1 MGGHHHDHKH
11 DCGGAHHHNHS
22 DGAPH
27 EGKSKGHHHHGHSHH
42 GHSHHHG
49 DQKLSWAVGI
59 NVLLT
64 VAQIIAGVLSG
75 SLALIADALHNL
87 SDAAA
92 MVLALAARKISRRD
106 ADDKRTYGYKKVET
120 LAAFTNF
127 ITLIIIGL
135 WLGYEAFARFFNPH
149 PIDGWVVVWVAALGI
164 VINGGTAWLTYRES
178 KDSLNIRAAFLHNL
192 TDMFASVGVVIA
204 GILILTF
211 GWEWVDPLIT
221 LVISIYVLWHA
232 SHDLPS
238 ICNILIDG
246 APEDIRLA
254 SVVDEMKSVSGVAD
268 VHHVHIRYIDERSY
282 ALEAHIV
289 TDDNVALDVVKSAL
303 KAKLAALNIAHS
315 TLEFED
321 KICSEAECGNH

>member
-1 MGGHHHDHKH
+1 MSAHHHEHDCDGGHHHSQE
-11 DCGGAHHHNHS
+11 HS
-22 DGAPH
+22 
-27 EGKSKGHHHHGHSHH
+27 SHSHH
-42 GHSHHHG
+42 GHSHRHA

-59 NVLLT
+59 NILLT
-64 VAQIIAGVLSG
+64 VAQIIAGVFAG

-92 MVLALAARKISRRD
+92 MVLALVARKISRRD
-106 ADDKRTYGYKKVET
+106 ADEKRTYGYKKVET

-149 PIDGWVVVWVAALGI
+149 PIDGWIVVWVAALGI

-178 KDSLNIRAAFLHNL
+178 KDSHNIRAAFLHNL
-192 TDMFASVGVVIA
+192 TDMFASVGVVVA
-204 GILILTF
+204 GVMILTF

-221 LVISIYVLWHA
+221 LIISVYVLWHA
-232 SHDLPS
+232 AQDLPG

-246 APEDIRLA
+246 APEDIHLP
-254 SVVDEMKSVSGVAD
+254 SVVNEMKTVNGVAD
-268 VHHVHIRYIDERSY
+268 VHHVHIRYIDEKSY

-289 TDDNVALDVVKSAL
+289 AQDHVVIDDVKAAI
-303 KAKLAALNIAHS
+303 KAKLNALNITHS
-315 TLEFED
+315 TLEFEN
-321 KICSEAECGNH
+321 KICSEKSCGE